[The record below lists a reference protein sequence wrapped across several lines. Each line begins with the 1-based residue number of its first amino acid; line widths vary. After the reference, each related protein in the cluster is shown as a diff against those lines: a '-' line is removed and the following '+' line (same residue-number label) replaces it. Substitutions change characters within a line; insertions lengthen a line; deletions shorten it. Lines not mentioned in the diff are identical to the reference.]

1 MEKERIYVTIELEE
15 DGFTLSGNINKD
27 VLGVVFDMVLDGLNQ
42 EQKEIELESDEIGE
56 LH

>member
-1 MEKERIYVTIELEE
+1 MEKERMYVTIELEE

-42 EQKEIELESDEIGE
+42 EQEEIKLESDEVGE